1 MLSNSFENKLTGS
14 DKTLDILNA
23 SFRSNEVSAKAS
35 SVLQMSQQTKTES
48 TLRVSSFLEWKV
60 KKKTGMYFILLR
72 KQLECNN
79 YVMGTKRAYRPTVLL
94 RDRNVSVWLVA

>member
-14 DKTLDILNA
+14 DKTLDILDA

-48 TLRVSSFLEWKV
+48 TLQHRPFLSGEQKS
-60 KKKTGMYFILLR
+60 GM
-72 KQLECNN
+72 
-79 YVMGTKRAYRPTVLL
+79 
-94 RDRNVSVWLVA
+94 